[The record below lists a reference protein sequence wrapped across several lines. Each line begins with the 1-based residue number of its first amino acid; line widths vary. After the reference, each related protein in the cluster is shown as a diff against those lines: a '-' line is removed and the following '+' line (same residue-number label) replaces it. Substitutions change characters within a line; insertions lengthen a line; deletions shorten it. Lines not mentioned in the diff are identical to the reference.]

1 VLYAVAKAG
10 TATLDLATPGVN
22 LQPLF
27 ESIVATIPPATGDAD
42 GTLQILVTNL
52 DYSDYF
58 GRIAICRVF
67 QGTLH
72 AGDDV
77 NHLQARRLADEDAH
91 HQALHFSGLK
101 RIETTETTM
110 GDIVA
115 VAGGEGIT
123 IGETITSVE
132 NPSPAAADRD

>member
-1 VLYAVAKAG
+1 M
-10 TATLDLATPGVN
+10 
-22 LQPLF
+22 QPLF
-27 ESIVATIPPATGDAD
+27 ETIVSTIPAATGDAE

-77 NHLQARRLADEDAH
+77 TISKRDGSLMKTRITKLFTFN
-91 HQALHFSGLK
+91 GLK
-101 RIETTETTM
+101 RTETTETTH
-110 GDIVA
+110 GRHC
-115 VAGGEGIT
+115 GRG
-123 IGETITSVE
+123 
-132 NPSPAAADRD
+132 RR

>member
-1 VLYAVAKAG
+1 MLNEIYDLFIDLDAEESQLDFPVLYAVAKAG
-10 TATLDLATPGVN
+10 TATADPDKPGVD

-27 ESIVATIPPATGDAD
+27 EAIVSTIPAATGDAD

-72 AGDDV
+72 AGDEV
-77 NHLQARRLADEDAH
+77 THFAARRQPAEDTH
-91 HQALHFSGLK
+91 HQALHLLGPQ
-101 RIETTETTM
+101 
-110 GDIVA
+110 A
-115 VAGGEGIT
+115 H
-123 IGETITSVE
+123 
-132 NPSPAAADRD
+132 

>member
-1 VLYAVAKAG
+1 MSRNWTFRCSTRWPRRARRRLIRPRPAW
-10 TATLDLATPGVN
+10 TCSRS
-22 LQPLF
+22 F
-27 ESIVATIPPATGDAD
+27 ETIVSTIPAATGDAD

-77 NHLQARRLADEDAH
+77 TI
-91 HQALHFSGLK
+91 SK
-101 RIETTETTM
+101 RD
-110 GDIVA
+110 G
-115 VAGGEGIT
+115 
-123 IGETITSVE
+123 SL
-132 NPSPAAADRD
+132 

>member
-1 VLYAVAKAG
+1 V
-10 TATLDLATPGVN
+10 D

-27 ESIVATIPPATGDAD
+27 EAIVSTIPPATGNEA

-52 DYSDYF
+52 DYSEYF

-77 NHLQARRLADEDAH
+77 TISKRDGTLQRR
-91 HQALHFSGLK
+91 GLP
-101 RIETTETTM
+101 
-110 GDIVA
+110 
-115 VAGGEGIT
+115 
-123 IGETITSVE
+123 SCS
-132 NPSPAAADRD
+132 PSPA

>member
-1 VLYAVAKAG
+1 MSFPCFMPWPRRALRR
-10 TATLDLATPGVN
+10 TDPATLGAD

-27 ESIVATIPPATGDAD
+27 EAIVNTIPAATGDTEGA
-42 GTLQILVTNL
+42 LQILVTNL

-77 NHLQARRLADEDAH
+77 NISKRDGALLQDAH
-91 HQALHFSGLK
+91 HQAIHLL
-101 RIETTETTM
+101 RPQ
-110 GDIVA
+110 A
-115 VAGGEGIT
+115 
-123 IGETITSVE
+123 
-132 NPSPAAADRD
+132 NRDDGNHHGRHRGRGRR

>member
-1 VLYAVAKAG
+1 MLYAVAKAG
-10 TATLDLATPGVN
+10 TATTDPAMPGTD

-27 ESIVATIPPATGDAD
+27 EAIVNTIPAATGDAE

-77 NHLQARRLADEDAH
+77 TISQARRLAAEDAH
-91 HQALHFSGLK
+91 HQAIHLQRPQAH
-101 RIETTETTM
+101 
-110 GDIVA
+110 
-115 VAGGEGIT
+115 
-123 IGETITSVE
+123 
-132 NPSPAAADRD
+132 RDHRDHHGRHCGRGRR